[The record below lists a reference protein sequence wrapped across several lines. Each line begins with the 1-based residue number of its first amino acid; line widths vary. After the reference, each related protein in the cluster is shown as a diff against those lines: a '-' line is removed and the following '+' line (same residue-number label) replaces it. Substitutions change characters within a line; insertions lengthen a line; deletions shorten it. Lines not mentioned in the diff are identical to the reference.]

1 VKTSLTIEPVDIDF
15 RRRGRQAQMA
25 RTVPIEKPENSV
37 ALEYTRVLR
46 IFSEGLKPNRIRGAN
61 G

>member
-1 VKTSLTIEPVDIDF
+1 
-15 RRRGRQAQMA
+15 MA
-25 RTVPIEKPENSV
+25 RRVPIEKPEDSV

-46 IFSEGLKPNRIRGAN
+46 IFSEGAKPNKIRGAN